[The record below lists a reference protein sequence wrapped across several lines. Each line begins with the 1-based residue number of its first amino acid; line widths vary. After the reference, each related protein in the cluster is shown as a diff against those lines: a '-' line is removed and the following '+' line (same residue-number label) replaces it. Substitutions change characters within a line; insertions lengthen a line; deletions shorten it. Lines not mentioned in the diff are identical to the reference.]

1 MVAALRR
8 FADRGRTL
16 ACTIHQPRAETFALF
31 HQLLLIKAG
40 ETMYCGPVAQA
51 HMDWIAIGLTLGV
64 APAATSFSA
73 HPKRKCS
80 PGIGG
85 RKRNPYWYSR
95 GVPYP
100 PGNPALV

>member
-51 HMDWIAIGLTLGV
+51 QMDSRDID
-64 APAATSFSA
+64 PRYRPETSTET
-73 HPKRKCS
+73 
-80 PGIGG
+80 
-85 RKRNPYWYSR
+85 
-95 GVPYP
+95 
-100 PGNPALV
+100 